1 MTTIKFSAFD
11 SEENDLHET
20 PFEPIDHENKLLFG
34 KPTEIDFILVRA
46 PQSCIGIRIQGKS
59 LKTSKVDFISVRG
72 TLALIMCTPYIDN
85 FYHNSWEI
93 CASKYNGVIYLSAI
107 DSDEDIISNKNT
119 PLIQLKRQ
127 SWGFKFEQYI
137 TTDTV
142 DGVPDISSKTHQL
155 EEYCVVLKSILNSHT
170 LLYKAEIDAV
180 IPHRDLSPEI
190 STTSSY
196 VEIKTIRSLKTENE
210 KYYFYRYKMAY
221 WWAQSYLAGISEII
235 CGNRTDAG
243 IINSIDVL
251 RVSNFPKEAHG
262 MWSPDVCLNFCD
274 KFLNFLKRVM
284 IEDDPN
290 VVYKFSYKGKDKI
303 YCTKLVNPENR
314 YRVIPKWYTVAFD

>member
-1 MTTIKFSAFD
+1 MYQILFWLAHHSHVLG
-11 SEENDLHET
+11 SE
-20 PFEPIDHENKLLFG
+20 F
-34 KPTEIDFILVRA
+34 R
-46 PQSCIGIRIQGKS
+46 GKS

-85 FYHNSWEI
+85 FYRNSWEI
-93 CASKYNGVIYLSAI
+93 CASKYSG
-107 DSDEDIISNKNT
+107 
-119 PLIQLKRQ
+119 LKRQ

-196 VEIKTIRSLKTENE
+196 IEIKTARSLKTETE

-314 YRVIPKWYTVAFD
+314 YRVIPKWYTMAFD